1 MKLLMENWRQFIA
14 ESTDLRP
21 YQDIMQE
28 FLKSQEPETAKK
40 LLKLAAYSPVQA
52 NSLAPMLGYKGNN
65 FTTDLVFYAN
75 KDFVSLLSQM
85 GALQES
91 NRQTKR

>member
-28 FLKSQEPETAKK
+28 FLNSLEPEIAKN
-40 LLKLAAYSPVQA
+40 QH
-52 NSLAPMLGYKGNN
+52 LGNLWPRFSGCCRNH
-65 FTTDLVFYAN
+65 
-75 KDFVSLLSQM
+75 
-85 GALQES
+85 
-91 NRQTKR
+91 